1 MWLPLMLFHL
11 GCLVTARR
19 AKEVVEHLEHE
30 VSGKLCKKT
39 FLSGCQPAAV
49 CEQDYEGYCDLKY
62 DEDLVLEFES
72 SKSSLFAT
80 AAAYHADHRLSDLVR
95 FIPSL
100 QRMIPYSKAFQEVS
114 PTEVPL
120 LAASMNSSTSEFLE
134 SVSKVTA
141 ALEEQGGQAVNFS
154 AMFEIMHN
162 ESFQMTDAPALMVR
176 TFPKMQTKEVASTME
191 TVAAT
196 MAAVPACEDPRSL
209 ACGKGLL
216 AKLLPTAEAQVEK
229 LTALLGKLEQH
240 ALGTGL
246 LQVADEGV
254 GDFLRCWV
262 GKAIAILTF
271 QYFLV
276 FSVFF
281 FALWMPV
288 IPIMVALVSFWSF
301 LLPCGL
307 YLLPKV
313 ILEAVGLGAGLDAV
327 QAL

>member
-1 MWLPLMLFHL
+1 MLFHL
-11 GCLVTARR
+11 GCLVAARR

-154 AMFEIMHN
+154 TSDREDTFERHASSIA
-162 ESFQMTDAPALMVR
+162 SYCFQ
-176 TFPKMQTKEVASTME
+176 KKYIHASS
-191 TVAAT
+191 
-196 MAAVPACEDPRSL
+196 CQF
-209 ACGKGLL
+209 CN
-216 AKLLPTAEAQVEK
+216 
-229 LTALLGKLEQH
+229 
-240 ALGTGL
+240 
-246 LQVADEGV
+246 
-254 GDFLRCWV
+254 LRCHV
-262 GKAIAILTF
+262 
-271 QYFLV
+271 
-276 FSVFF
+276 
-281 FALWMPV
+281 
-288 IPIMVALVSFWSF
+288 
-301 LLPCGL
+301 
-307 YLLPKV
+307 
-313 ILEAVGLGAGLDAV
+313 
-327 QAL
+327 